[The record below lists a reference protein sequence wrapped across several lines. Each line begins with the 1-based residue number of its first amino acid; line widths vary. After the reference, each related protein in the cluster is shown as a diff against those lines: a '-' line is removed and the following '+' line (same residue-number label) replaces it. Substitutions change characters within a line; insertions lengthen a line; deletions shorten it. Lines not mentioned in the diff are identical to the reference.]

1 VQQRSVVL
9 LLAAA
14 LSISVFAQQPQTT
27 TAPAATATTQTAAP
41 PASNTIRDEVRAALR
56 EETKDSKVVEIEL
69 AQAVAARLTEWAKL
83 FGFFVGIP
91 LGIVSLVL
99 GLLGLKSVA
108 DFKKLTGHFTEMD
121 KQLTVL
127 QLQITERQKQLAE
140 LDKLQAD
147 LQRLSEKVHRLEQ
160 ISFSGAAVSDDVKT
174 RVLGALSEYQMY
186 LRGLGWNAQPGESA
200 LTLQVD
206 DSKDPDSY
214 AHYVLETKTMVV
226 GAAYVSEI
234 DLALREFTHH
244 VLLQAN
250 PASSPTG
257 RSDNLEQPWWF
268 LESGLAF
275 YFPCGFKNEP
285 HFAPGLP
292 EKVEGTDL
300 TTRKKFAD
308 YPATDENYM
317 RIAGVWGA
325 TLWDL
330 RKRIG
335 GAEIDQL
342 ALAAWSSF
350 RPRSKDFPKAFGR
363 HLIELA
369 PDHAALIKNAFAERG
384 IAL

>member
-1 VQQRSVVL
+1 ML

-27 TAPAATATTQTAAP
+27 TRAPAATAATQTATPP
-41 PASNTIRDEVRAALR
+41 PATGTIRDEVRSVLR

-91 LGIVSLVL
+91 LGIVSLIL
-99 GLLGLKSVA
+99 GFLGYKSVA
-108 DFKKLTGHFTEMD
+108 DFKKLTGHFAEMD

-127 QLQITERQKQLAE
+127 QLQIGERQKQLAE

-147 LQRLSEKVHRLEQ
+147 LQRLSEKVHRLEE
-160 ISFSGAAVSDDVKT
+160 ISFAGAAVSDDVKK
-174 RVLGALSEYQMY
+174 RVLGALNEYQVY

-206 DSKDPDSY
+206 DRKNPDTY
-214 AHYVLETKTMVV
+214 AHYIPETKTMVV
-226 GAAYVSEI
+226 GAAYVSEV

-250 PASSPTG
+250 PASSLSKRDDDLG
-257 RSDNLEQPWWF
+257 HPWWF

-308 YPATDENYM
+308 FRATDQNYM

-330 RKRIG
+330 REQIG
-335 GAEIDQL
+335 GKEIDQL

-350 RPRSKDFPKAFGR
+350 RPRNKDFPKAFGR

-369 PDHAALIKNAFAERG
+369 PDHAAIIKDAFAERG
-384 IAL
+384 ITL